1 MISFGSAIVQWFRL
15 HLPSYK
21 SGVQI
26 PSHLCIFHGLKYQY
40 YYLSF
45 EFVIELWEWTLPLN
59 LKTYGIKLLW
69 NLFFKNGPTPASFV
83 YFRSF
88 QTNIVTIFTT
98 NKCEKCPSS
107 IWCRDSNSQPSDY
120 ESPLLTTRPGLPPK
134 MLIILSAGL
143 ILLLLTLKHL
153 GKSGHTCLSAVTRK
167 CVLKSTNWS
176 KYIYWL
182 KKL

>member
-45 EFVIELWEWTLPLN
+45 EFVIEMWEWTLPLN

-120 ESPLLTTRPGLPPK
+120 ESPLLTTRPGLPPCYGTFYPK
-134 MLIILSAGL
+134 PFCINLGVSLGYGPASYLACVSFMMAIHSES
-143 ILLLLTLKHL
+143 LLTSLMY
-153 GKSGHTCLSAVTRK
+153 SDLSR
-167 CVLKSTNWS
+167 
-176 KYIYWL
+176 
-182 KKL
+182 